1 MIFFCIIFNFIN
13 RIIIIIK
20 GKYIVINEGKVIQ
33 FLVDLVDDFV
43 SEVRFN
49 VIKVKFNQCFYGRE
63 NVNKM

>member
-1 MIFFCIIFNFIN
+1 MIFFFIIFNFIN

-49 VIKVKFNQCFYGRE
+49 VIKVKFYQFFYGRE